1 MDTIDVSRAF
11 GQRLKQ
17 KRIEFGL
24 KQEDVGSWFTMKK
37 STVSQWENGRLPHAT
52 ILIKLARKFNVTTDW
67 LLGCDN
73 THITALPPT
82 LKLPEDLPP
91 EAIQKIEEYTELIR
105 LKYSK
110 NLFLK

>member
-1 MDTIDVSRAF
+1 MDTFDVSRVF

-17 KRIEFGL
+17 KRMELGL

-52 ILIKLARKFNVTTDW
+52 IIIKLARRFNVTTDW
-67 LLGCDN
+67 LLGCD
-73 THITALPPT
+73 TDKTTLHPT
-82 LKLPEDLPP
+82 LKLPDDLPP
-91 EAIQKIEEYTELIR
+91 EAIEKIEEYIELIQ

-110 NLFLK
+110 NLFLR